1 MTDSLPGAQLTP
13 LERFGSSVTRYDAD
27 LDSDALETA
36 LRDRFAGRDSER
48 RVVVRQAVDL
58 ADSGKHRHD
67 RGRPLTVDVVVS
79 NLADAPDGSSVAD
92 RWNWWLGALEV
103 AYGGYEPF
111 QVRQFRR
118 E

>member
-1 MTDSLPGAQLTP
+1 M
-13 LERFGSSVTRYDAD
+13 TRYDD
-27 LDSDALETA
+27 GLDPDALETA
-36 LRDRFAGRDSER
+36 LRDRFAGNDSER
-48 RVVVRQAVDL
+48 RVVVREALDL
-58 ADSGKHRHD
+58 ADSGKHQHD

-111 QVRQFRR
+111 QVRRFRR